1 MVPVNGTRVG
11 RGEER
16 KRSEVHLS
24 LNATGTTTC
33 DKSAMSRLKKGE

>member
-16 KRSEVHLS
+16 KRSEGSFELERHRNSYL
-24 LNATGTTTC
+24 LIN
-33 DKSAMSRLKKGE
+33 RR

>member
-16 KRSEVHLS
+16 KRSEGSFELERHRNSCFFVI
-24 LNATGTTTC
+24 N
-33 DKSAMSRLKKGE
+33 RR